1 MADKEFKTID
11 QQIAILEKRKLTIAD
26 REKAKR
32 FLLLNN
38 YYRVS
43 GYSLTLRDHDVFYP
57 NATFQNIIDI
67 YSFDHDLRH
76 LLLHHLESIE
86 VAIKS
91 IYAYEFTKAHGAIGY
106 LDVSNFADPQRHA
119 SIIAKGNEQRDRR
132 HPHEAYIKHFMDD
145 LHQDLPL
152 WAYVDLLTIADIS
165 FLYAISEQEIKKAVA
180 AHFGLVTNTGWSV
193 LESFMKSM
201 TILRNLCAHGSRLF
215 NRLFEQKPF
224 LNKQEKQLLVKA
236 KDGTVDNA
244 HLYGFILIMRRLL
257 TKEDFQEFKDGLVA
271 ITKRYPFV
279 SMRYYGFREDWEEKL
294 V

>member
-11 QQIAILEKRKLTIAD
+11 EQLAILEGRNLFIGDK
-26 REKAKR
+26 EKAKN

-43 GYSLTLRDHDVFYP
+43 GYSLTLRNHDVFYE

-67 YSFDHDLRH
+67 YSFDHDFRH
-76 LLLHHLESIE
+76 LLLHYLENIE
-86 VAIKS
+86 VAVKS
-91 IYAYEFTKAHGAIGY
+91 VYAYEFTKVHGATGY
-106 LDVSNFADPQRHA
+106 LNANNFTSTQKHA
-119 SIIAKGNEQRDRR
+119 NIIAKGNKQRDKR

-165 FLYAISEQEIKKAVA
+165 FLYSISEQEIKKRVA
-180 AHFGLVTNTGWSV
+180 AHFGLVTNAGECI
-193 LESFMKSM
+193 LERFMKSM

-215 NRLFEQKPF
+215 NRLFEQKPS
-224 LNKQEKQLLVKA
+224 LNKREKELLIKA
-236 KDGTVDNA
+236 DDGTVDNA

-257 TKEDFQEFKDGLVA
+257 TKEDFQGLKNGLIN
-271 ITKRYPFV
+271 ITEKYPFV
-279 SMRYYGFREDWEEKL
+279 SVRYYGFRDDWKETL